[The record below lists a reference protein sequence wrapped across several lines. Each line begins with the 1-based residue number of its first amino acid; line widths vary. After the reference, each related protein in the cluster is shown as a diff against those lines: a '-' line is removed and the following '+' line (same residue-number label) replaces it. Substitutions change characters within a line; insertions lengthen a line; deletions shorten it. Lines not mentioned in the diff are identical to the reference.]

1 MHYIATE
8 GYPKCPQVS
17 QDRDR
22 LKLLPN
28 IAKTRDIV
36 YILSGFVDLP
46 DSPNCDI
53 VVNVLALKLAN
64 SKFMSIGIGSMV
76 QKVKFESGM

>member
-1 MHYIATE
+1 MRYIATE

-17 QDRDR
+17 QDRDP

-36 YILSGFVDLP
+36 YISGFVDLP

-53 VVNVLALKLAN
+53 VLNVLALKLAN
-64 SKFMSIGIGSMV
+64 SKFMSIGIGSMI